1 MDLGRMRDRCER
13 DQWSIQDLDW
23 SVKPRAMARDEEEA
37 IVQYFTDMA
46 GIEMLAGELFRV
58 QEQRTTDPL
67 LKAIFHSFVRD
78 EIRHAAVA
86 ARLAN
91 HYDVHQYREYSENPH
106 LTRFRPFFVD
116 ALKQVSAEVA
126 NAYITGGELLL
137 DVALLRSLNDYVHDD
152 MSQQAMNLINRDESR
167 HIAMD
172 FHMVEYYASED
183 YQLWLSKQ
191 PSPGTLQFFKATW
204 AISNLLYHAAPFF
217 EGVFFAPLAR
227 VDPSGRRMREAFKRV
242 QLLGTRDRVKD
253 RPFWRAVA
261 FGRFAFTNPFVGP
274 ALGKVAQR
282 VAGLPESLM
291 HHLYNEAEMEAA
303 RRASIDALVEETL
316 SLKQEAA

>member
-1 MDLGRMRDRCER
+1 MDLQRMVERCER

-23 SVKPRAMARDEEEA
+23 SVKPRPMARDEEEA

-58 QEQRTTDPL
+58 QEQRTDDPQ
-67 LKAIFHSFVRD
+67 LKQIFHSFVKD

-91 HYDVHQYREYSENPH
+91 HYDVHHYRTYIENPH

-152 MSQQAMNLINRDESR
+152 MSQQAMDVINRDESR

-172 FHMVEYYASED
+172 FHMVEYYASEN
-183 YQLWLSKQ
+183 YQEWLSTQ
-191 PSPGTLQFFKATW
+191 PKPGLGQWARASW
-204 AISNLLYHAAPFF
+204 AISNLLYHAGPFF
-217 EGVFFAPLAR
+217 EGVFFAPLGR
-227 VDPSGRRMREAFKRV
+227 VDPSGKRMREAFKRL
-242 QLLGTRDRVKD
+242 QLLGARDRVKD

-261 FGRFAFTNPFVGP
+261 FGRFAFSNPFVGP
-274 ALGKVAQR
+274 AIGKVAQR
-282 VAGLPESLM
+282 VAGLPDSLM
-291 HHLYNEAEMEAA
+291 QHLYDDAELQAA
-303 RRASIDALVEETL
+303 RRASLDALVEETL
-316 SLKQEAA
+316 ALKQEAA